1 MRPTSERVLP
11 WSRAGTPVAGASSRK
26 LSMPERDACRRALEA
41 RLRLLKGADGPL
53 DWATALYG
61 DPTEEDL
68 DFILKGG
75 LKDKSEHL
83 SYWCSWEHQYKG
95 ALKVAALPSLEE
107 LGIELAHQVL
117 RNVTR
122 NMNEAVVRLAA
133 EIVRREKTD
142 E

>member
-1 MRPTSERVLP
+1 MKLTERVLP
-11 WSRAGTPVAGASSRK
+11 WSSVGTPVAGVTARK
-26 LSMPERDACRRALEA
+26 LSMAQREACRRALEA
-41 RLRLLKGADGPL
+41 RLRLLAGADGPL

-61 DPTEEDL
+61 EPVEEDL
-68 DFILKGG
+68 DFILRGG
-75 LKDKSEHL
+75 LKSKQEEL
-83 SYWCSWEHQYKG
+83 GYWASWQANYERV
-95 ALKVAALPSLEE
+95 LKLAALPSLEE

-122 NMNEAVVRLAA
+122 HMNEPVVRLAA